1 MKLLLKLGLWKEIAF
16 KDRQTQVK
24 FFVLLLTIYIKTNH
38 LVYLSFS
45 VFISPV
51 KWDY

>member
-24 FFVLLLTIYIKTNH
+24 FFVLLLTH
-38 LVYLSFS
+38 LVYLNFS